1 MKTLFLI
8 LIFSLCSIIGLNAQ
22 EPFYIAIVIDDFG
35 NAYKDVEEM
44 INVGIP
50 ITGAI
55 IPDGPE
61 AVQQM
66 HALTA
71 KGHSVMIHMPMESKG
86 SPRAWNTSLAFK
98 THHSKEEIVQKLET
112 AMEILPLAKS
122 INNHMGSIGTAD
134 RNLMEIYISK
144 ASMEGLLV
152 LDSLTTSKS
161 LVKEVAQ
168 EQNASFLERDV
179 FLDDKEGIGHVQ
191 KSLLEALEIA
201 KKEGYAIAIGHV
213 GPAGRNGTTV
223 KGIRNMIEHLKNEGA
238 VFVTIDELYE
248 IIGDRE

>member
-1 MKTLFLI
+1 MKTLFL
-8 LIFSLCSIIGLNAQ
+8 LLFLSLCTFTNAKAN

-35 NAYKDVEEM
+35 NPYKDVEEM
-44 INVGIP
+44 INIGIP

-55 IPDGPE
+55 IPDGP
-61 AVQQM
+61 AAIQQM
-66 HALTA
+66 HELTA

-86 SPRAWNTSLAFK
+86 SPKAWDTSLAFK
-98 THHSKEEIVQKLET
+98 THHSKEEIVEKLEK
-112 AMEILPLAKS
+112 AMEILPLATS
-122 INNHMGSIGTAD
+122 INNHMGSIGTAN

-144 ASMEGLLV
+144 ASSEGLLV

-161 LVKEVAQ
+161 LVKEVAE
-168 EQNASFLERDV
+168 EQNVPFLERDV

-201 KKEGYAIAIGHV
+201 KKQGYAIAIGHV
-213 GPAGRNGTTV
+213 GPAGRGGTTV
-223 KGIRNMIEHLKNEGA
+223 KGMRNMIEHLKNEGA

-248 IIGDRE
+248 IIKEL